1 MSTTAADPIR
11 YVKSSAKSVSQ
22 AQQDLEAAIAARKFS
37 VLHVYDLKSKLN
49 EKGFE
54 LAPEVRV
61 LELCNAAQAEKVLK
75 DDITMNMALPCR
87 ISVWQEGGTTRIGML
102 RPKALLSMLSSSP
115 VLAKI
120 AAEVETAM
128 VAMVDAAC

>member
-11 YVKSSAKSVSQ
+11 YVKSSAKSVAQ

-37 VLHVYDLKSKLN
+37 VLHVYDLKSKLH